1 MKLSLDLFFM
11 HSANYD
17 YVRMIINPQTPE
29 ELRLALR
36 DPHSPAYKRMMYMFF
51 EQLQIEIIIEKL
63 IETHLSLAKQL
74 DQIEKRDM
82 YERRQKSKPD
92 HTKLAE
98 SQSDCKLESLMGKS
112 RFELKI
118 VNRRLATE
126 IKVIECDIKQLKKH
140 QQQTY
145 KKWEISH
152 QTRLK
157 ETLSKLFLVKANG
170 EIIRLD
176 AATQN
181 IIRKKII
188 NSPSLTQVI
197 EKVVDASEKNN
208 DDIFDPKYIPK
219 QKSLLDELTTL
230 IEMKNALKENFSP
243 SFVSRQQK
251 LTANK
256 SAFKHLNSTAT
267 ENEMIAKLI
276 SLHKQER
283 KAQKKLAEK
292 KELKESLEQ
301 KPQASVA
308 CSEPLSNAPRNKI

>member
-1 MKLSLDLFFM
+1 MKVPAVSLFM
-11 HSANYD
+11 YSANFD

-36 DPHSPAYKRMMYMFF
+36 DPHSPAYKRMMYMLI

-63 IETHLSLAKQL
+63 IETHLFITKQV

-82 YERRQKSKPD
+82 YERMQKSKTD
-92 HTKLAE
+92 HTKLLNE
-98 SQSDCKLESLMGKS
+98 KSECKLESHRGKS
-112 RFELKI
+112 SFELEI
-118 VNRRLATE
+118 ANRHLATE
-126 IKVIECDIKQLKKH
+126 IKVIEYDIKQIKKH
-140 QQQTY
+140 QHKTY

-157 ETLSKLFLVKANG
+157 ETVSKLFLVKENG
-170 EIIRLD
+170 EITPLD
-176 AATQN
+176 PETQN

-188 NSPSLTQVI
+188 HSPSLIKVI

-208 DDIFDPKYIPK
+208 DKIFDPKYIPK

-243 SFVSRQQK
+243 SFVARQHK
-251 LTANK
+251 LAANK

-276 SLHKQER
+276 SLHQQER
-283 KAQKKLAEK
+283 RAKKKLAEK

-308 CSEPLSNAPRNKI
+308 YFEPLTNVTRNKI